1 MSALVSSLVLR
12 GVHVPA
18 ARLPRF
24 PRLRRLPGAARRP
37 RAPSPVPLVLRAPR
51 PAPAPVRPAAPVSP
65 AAPFAPHLRL
75 TRRGR
80 RVIGLAV
87 LAGVGVPALAG
98 RLTTTAGTPVPDIGS
113 RSVERVVPAGGVGG
127 GAGAAP
133 WSAGSVEAERVAAG
147 LATLPDGWTVVTAV
161 PGDSLWAI
169 AGRSAPR
176 VDRRVVL
183 ARIVARNGLV
193 GTEVTAGD
201 ALLVPTA

>member
-1 MSALVSSLVLR
+1 MSAPASSLVLR

-18 ARLPRF
+18 PRLPH
-24 PRLRRLPGAARRP
+24 LRRLPDAGRRRRAA
-37 RAPSPVPLVLRAPR
+37 SPTPLVLRSPR
-51 PAPAPVRPAAPVSP
+51 PTPAPVSP
-65 AAPFAPHLRL
+65 RARVGFGSPAPAAPQVRL

-80 RVIGLAV
+80 CVIGLAM
-87 LAGVGVPALAG
+87 LAGVGVPVLSG
-98 RLTTTAGTPVPDIGS
+98 RLTMTAGTPVPEIGS
-113 RSVERVVPAGGVGG
+113 NSVERVAPEGAVGG

-147 LATLPDGWTVVTAV
+147 LAALPDGWTVVTAV